1 MWLLECGMVIGSCL
15 YLTIAFRNVYGTRS
29 WVGAAFK
36 ALLTSLIYV
45 FICLLAFLGILLV
58 AFFVAINNSLV

>member
-15 YLTIAFRNVYGTRS
+15 YLTIAFRKVYGTRS
-29 WVGAAFK
+29 WVEAAFK

-45 FICLLAFLGILLV
+45 FICLLVFLGILLV
-58 AFFVAINNSLV
+58 AFFVAINNALV